1 MKAAKQKRTNDPEAM
16 RQKIL
21 TAAFFEFYK
30 NGFQGG
36 SLNAIG
42 KAAGVTKGALFHHFS
57 GKQDLGYAVVDHVVG
72 PIMME
77 RWLTPIE
84 STTDPVTALQESF
97 RKYVSE
103 DIASGHFVQGCP
115 LNNLAQEMS
124 PLDAGFHH
132 RMDALYDQWRAA
144 IATAIARGIEHGTVR
159 SEVSPKNV
167 GTLIV
172 AGQMGIWGTGKSS
185 QDKELMMQACEAM
198 CDYLESLRPRATK
211 Q

>member
-1 MKAAKQKRTNDPEAM
+1 MKATKQKRTNDPEAM

-21 TAAFFEFYK
+21 MAAFLEFYK

-36 SLNAIG
+36 SLNDIG
-42 KAAGVTKGALFHHFS
+42 KAAGATKGALFHHFS
-57 GKQDLGYAVVDHVVG
+57 GKQELGYAVVDQVIG
-72 PIMME
+72 PLLME
-77 RWLTPIE
+77 RWLAPLKNAA
-84 STTDPVTALQESF
+84 DPVTALQQSF
-97 RKYVSE
+97 RKYVNE

-124 PLDAGFHH
+124 PLDKGFHT
-132 RMDALYDQWRAA
+132 RIDALYDQWRAA
-144 IATAIARGIEHGTVR
+144 IAAAMTHGIENETVR
-159 SEVSPKNV
+159 SDISPKNV

-185 QDKELMMQACEAM
+185 QDPELMTQACEAM